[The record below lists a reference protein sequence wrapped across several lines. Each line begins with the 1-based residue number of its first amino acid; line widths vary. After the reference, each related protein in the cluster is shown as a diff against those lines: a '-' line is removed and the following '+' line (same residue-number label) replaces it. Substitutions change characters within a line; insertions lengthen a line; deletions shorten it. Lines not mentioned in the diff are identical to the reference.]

1 MCANVIIELDF
12 RQQHAAQKIGNM
24 IEITKPNWSQVTV
37 MSLPDKI
44 LSKCILVL
52 WFGSLLDLR
61 VPLVVR
67 EKKAVDR

>member
-1 MCANVIIELDF
+1 
-12 RQQHAAQKIGNM
+12 M

-44 LSKCILVL
+44 LSKCIFVL

>member
-1 MCANVIIELDF
+1 
-12 RQQHAAQKIGNM
+12 M

-44 LSKCILVL
+44 LSKCIFVL
-52 WFGSLLDLR
+52 WLGSLLDLR

>member
-44 LSKCILVL
+44 LSKCIFVL

>member
-1 MCANVIIELDF
+1 MLLLCRENYLFIMAVFLGSTIKL
-12 RQQHAAQKIGNM
+12 
-24 IEITKPNWSQVTV
+24 ITKDNWSQVTV

-44 LSKCILVL
+44 LSKCIFVL
-52 WFGSLLDLR
+52 WLGSLLDLR